1 MGGIDWGP
9 GKRLTQ
15 LQPLPRELL
24 ILAPGSAQPTCHASR
39 RSPWPCACVGGQV
52 LGQTQLSEQGC
63 LQRGHLLH
71 TQEDVLLTPF
81 GLQDPDS
88 KYISN

>member
-1 MGGIDWGP
+1 MLPDV
-9 GKRLTQ
+9 
-15 LQPLPRELL
+15 PLGHVRV
-24 ILAPGSAQPTCHASR
+24 
-39 RSPWPCACVGGQV
+39 VGGQV